1 MRKKK
6 KKKKMK
12 EKKKERKKMTKSD
25 FFGGLFL
32 SSRVLKGTF
41 ASIFVNC

>member
-6 KKKKMK
+6 
-12 EKKKERKKMTKSD
+12 ERRKKERKMTKSD

-32 SSRVLKGTF
+32 SSRVPNGKV
-41 ASIFVNC
+41 ASVFVNC

>member
-1 MRKKK
+1 
-6 KKKKMK
+6 
-12 EKKKERKKMTKSD
+12 MTKSD

-41 ASIFVNC
+41 ASTLWTARPQRSLI